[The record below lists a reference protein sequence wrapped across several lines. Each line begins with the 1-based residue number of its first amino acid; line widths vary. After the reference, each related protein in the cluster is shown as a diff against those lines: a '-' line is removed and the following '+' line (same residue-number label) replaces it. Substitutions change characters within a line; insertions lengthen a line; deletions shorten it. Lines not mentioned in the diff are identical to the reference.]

1 MKRTIRACYQTG
13 FSKWI
18 FLNWLFFIMPISM
31 VFAQGKFTVRGTIED
46 ASSGEGLIGAT
57 VYLEE
62 LGTGGLSNVYGFYS
76 LTVPEGKYTLV
87 YSFVGFEPV
96 SRTVEINK
104 DITLDIELAPS
115 STELAE
121 VVVNAD
127 PEDSNVR
134 STQMSV
140 NKLDMREVEAIP
152 VIFGEKDIIKT
163 IQLLPGIKSTEGGGG
178 FFVRGGS
185 ADQNLILLDESP
197 VYNASHLLG
206 FFSVFNSDAI
216 KDLTIYKGHIPSEY
230 GGRASS
236 VLDIKMKEG
245 NNKKFA
251 AQGGIGLISSR
262 ATIEAPIVKDKGSFM
277 VSGRRTYVDLFL
289 RLSNNQDVKNSVL
302 YFYDLNAKA
311 NYKLGDKDRVFVSGY
326 FGRDNFGYSDL
337 FGFDWGNATATVRWN
352 HLFNDRLFLNTTA
365 LFSDYNYEVEIYA
378 EDEDGSN
385 NGFKVTSAIRDIS
398 LKEDFEYYISPQNT
412 LKFGASLIRHN
423 FVPGEIVPQ
432 GDSYINAQELQR
444 KYAWETAAYISEDFE
459 FSPKFNVNA
468 GLRYSWFAQV
478 GPGEIFTYDED
489 GDIVGSEVYNRGG
502 IVKSYGGFEPRLGL
516 TYLLNEASS
525 IKASYGRNR
534 QYLHLVS
541 NSNAGTPID
550 LWIPSSNNVKPQ
562 IADQIAMGYFRN
574 FKDNVYETSVEVYY
588 KGMQNQV
595 DYRTGAELVFNEN
608 VESQLLFGKGW
619 SYGAE
624 FFVKKNTGD
633 LTGWI
638 SYTLSK
644 TERKFDGVDYGEVYP
659 ASWDRPH
666 DLSIVGMY
674 RLNKRWNLSAAFV
687 YRTGDAVTYP
697 VGKYEVEGK
706 VINMYD
712 KRNNNR
718 LPDYH
723 RLDLGA
729 TLKLKNNE
737 NFESDLNFSV
747 YNAYARKN
755 AFIVNFRES
764 RDDPSKTEA
773 VKFSLFSILP
783 SITYNFRFK

>member
-1 MKRTIRACYQTG
+1 MKRRKKTCR
-13 FSKWI
+13 S
-18 FLNWLFFIMPISM
+18 IS
-31 VFAQGKFTVRGTIED
+31 FQGKFLLLFLTSCLATASLYAQEKFTIRGNIED
-46 ASSGEGLIGAT
+46 ANSGEGLIGAT
-57 VYLEE
+57 VFIKE
-62 LGTGGLSNVYGFYS
+62 LSTGGTSNVYGFYS
-76 LTVPEGKYTLV
+76 LTVPAGDYTLV
-87 YSFVGFEPV
+87 YSFVGYE
-96 SRTVEINK
+96 SITK
-104 DITLDIELAPS
+104 AITLDKDQTIDVELGSGA
-115 STELAE
+115 TELEE
-121 VVVNAD
+121 VVVNAE

-163 IQLLPGIKSTEGGGG
+163 IQLLPGIKASEGGGG

-185 ADQNLILLDESP
+185 ADQNLILLDEAP

-262 ATIEAPIVKDKGSFM
+262 ATIEAPIVKDKGSFV

-289 RLSNNQDVKNSVL
+289 KLSNDEEVKNSIL

-311 NYKLGDKDRVFVSGY
+311 NYKLGDKDRIFVSGY
-326 FGRDNFGYSDL
+326 FGRDNFGYGDL
-337 FGFDWGNATATVRWN
+337 FGFDWGNTTATVRWN
-352 HLFNDRLFLNTTA
+352 HLFNDRLFLNSTA
-365 LFSDYNYEVEIYA
+365 MFSDYNYEVEIMA
-378 EDEDGSN
+378 EEEENEN
-385 NGFKVTSAIRDIS
+385 NGFKVTSAIRDFS
-398 LKEDFEYYISPQNT
+398 VKEDFEYYINPQNT
-412 LKFGASLIRHN
+412 LKFGASAIRHN
-423 FVPGEIVPQ
+423 FVPGEIIPQ
-432 GDSYINAQELQR
+432 GDSYINEQKLQR
-444 KYAWETAAYISEDFE
+444 KYAWETAAYISEDIE
-459 FSPKFNVNA
+459 FSPRFNVNA
-468 GLRYSWFAQV
+468 GLRYSWFAQI
-478 GPGEIFTYDED
+478 GPGEIYTYDED
-489 GDIVGSEVYNRGG
+489 GDVIDTETYGDGE
-502 IVKSYGGFEPRLGL
+502 IVKSYGGLEPRLGL
-516 TYLLNEASS
+516 TYLLNDEVSV
-525 IKASYGRNR
+525 KASYGRNR

-550 LWIPSSNNVKPQ
+550 LWIPSSNNVRPQ
-562 IADQIAMGYFRN
+562 IADQIALGYFRN
-574 FKDNVYETSVEVYY
+574 FNDNAYESSVEVYY
-588 KGMQNQV
+588 KDMKNQV

-608 VESQLLFGKGW
+608 VESQLLFGDGW

-624 FFVKKNTGD
+624 FFVRKNKGD

-644 TERKFDGVDYGEVYP
+644 TERQFDGVDYGEVYP

-666 DLSIVGMY
+666 DLSIVGIY
-674 RLNKRWNLSAAFV
+674 QLNKRWNLSASFV
-687 YRTGDAVTYP
+687 YRSGDAVTYP
-697 VGKYEVEGK
+697 VGKYEVKGE

-718 LPDYH
+718 LPEYH

-729 TLKLKNNE
+729 TLKLKSNQK
-737 NFESDLNFSV
+737 FESDLNFSV

-755 AFIVNFRES
+755 AFMVTFRED
-764 RDDPSKTEA
+764 RDDPTKTEA

-783 SITYNFRFK
+783 SVTYNFRFK

>member
-1 MKRTIRACYQTG
+1 MKTKSRAQKRVSSKLKFLWLLLFANSLT
-13 FSKWI
+13 FS
-18 FLNWLFFIMPISM
+18 LL
-31 VFAQGKFTVRGTIED
+31 AQNKVTVSGTIED

-57 VYLEE
+57 IFIKE
-62 LGTGGLSNVYGFYS
+62 LGTGGTSNVYGFYS
-76 LTVPEGKYTLV
+76 LTVPEGDYTLV
-87 YSFVGFEPV
+87 YSFVGYESV
-96 SRTVEINK
+96 TKSISLTN
-104 DITLDIELAPS
+104 DQSLNIELEPE
-115 STELAE
+115 STQLEE
-121 VVVNAD
+121 VVVTAD

-140 NKLDMREVEAIP
+140 NKLDMREVSAIP
-152 VIFGEKDIIKT
+152 VIFGEKDIVKT
-163 IQLLPGIKSTEGGGG
+163 IQLLPGIKSSEGGGG

-185 ADQNLILLDESP
+185 ADQNLILLDEAP

-216 KDLTIYKGHIPSEY
+216 KDLTIYKGHIPAEY

-262 ATIEAPIVKDKGSFM
+262 ATIEAPIVKDKGSFV
-277 VSGRRTYVDLFL
+277 VSGRRTYVDMFL
-289 RLSNNQDVKNSVL
+289 KLSNDEDLKNSVL

-311 NYKLGDKDRVFVSGY
+311 NYKIGEKDRVFVSGY
-326 FGRDNFGYSDL
+326 FGRDNFGFDDQ
-337 FGFDWGNATATVRWN
+337 FGFDWGNATATARWN

-365 LFSDYNYEVEIYA
+365 VFSDYNYDVEIMA
-378 EDEDGSN
+378 EEEEGEM
-385 NGFKVTSAIRDIS
+385 NGFKVMSAIRDIS
-398 LKEDFEYYISPQNT
+398 LKEDFEYYISPENT
-412 LKFGASLIRHN
+412 LRFGVSAIRHN
-423 FVPGEIVPQ
+423 FLPGEIVPQ
-432 GDSYINAQELQR
+432 GDSYINPQELQR
-444 KYAWETAAYISEDFE
+444 KYAWETAAYISEDLNV
-459 FSPKFNVNA
+459 SPSLNVNA

-489 GDIVGSEVYNRGG
+489 GDVVDSRIYKSGE
-502 IVKSYGGFEPRLGL
+502 IVKSYGGLEPRLGV
-516 TYLLNEASS
+516 TYLLNETTSV
-525 IKASYGRNR
+525 KASYGRNR

-562 IADQIAMGYFRN
+562 IADQIALGYFRN
-574 FKDNVYETSVEVYY
+574 FDNNTFEGSVEVYY
-588 KGMQNQV
+588 KDMQNQV
-595 DYRTGAELVFNEN
+595 DYKTGAELVFNEN

-624 FFVKKNTGD
+624 FFLRKNKGD

-666 DLSIVGMY
+666 DFSIVGMY
-674 RLNKRWNLSAAFV
+674 QLNRKWNLSAAFV
-687 YRTGDAVTYP
+687 YRSGDAVTYP
-697 VGKYEVEGK
+697 VGKYESKGE
-706 VINMYD
+706 VINLYD
-712 KRNNNR
+712 KRNNSR

-729 TLKLKNNE
+729 TMKLKSNE
-737 NFESDLNFSV
+737 RFESDLNFSV

-764 RDDPSKTEA
+764 REDPSKTEA